1 MKRYVKSSHNADK
14 DTTHVYKYILNGQ
27 TYFIELTDEQ
37 RDVFEDKYDIRLH
50 YWRD

>member
-1 MKRYVKSSHNADK
+1 MKKYIKANDQS
-14 DTTHVYKYILNGQ
+14 THVYKYTLDGQ

-37 RDVFEDKYDIRLH
+37 RDVFEDKYNVRLH